1 MSGGAY
7 NKNNAWNTT
16 KGMVHLTVDQLANTL
31 GAALGLARG
40 SAAMGTGGAHYRDNY
55 ELQQDTSQAPTN
67 ADPRVTM
74 DANTL
79 VRKNLSVT
87 ARDPVGLYIAGWDDT
102 GWTKP
107 DGKPVGNYWR
117 IVRGVPGAALRV
129 EYEVPASEGFVV
141 GDIRIGGCL
150 IEFGGQI
157 AEQLTVTIVGIAGT
171 PRP

>member
-1 MSGGAY
+1 
-7 NKNNAWNTT
+7 
-16 KGMVHLTVDQLANTL
+16 
-31 GAALGLARG
+31 
-40 SAAMGTGGAHYRDNY
+40 
-55 ELQQDTSQAPTN
+55 
-67 ADPRVTM
+67 M
-74 DANTL
+74 DGNTL

-117 IVRGVPGAALRV
+117 IVRGVPGAALRA

-141 GDIRIGGCL
+141 GDIRIGGRL

-157 AEQLTVTIVGIAGT
+157 AEHLTVTIVGIAGT